1 VDILDTISKV
11 SGLLYDAGVVGAILA
26 VVFAFIISRQLE
38 SFKVAIAAKLEEHK
52 SALSRELET
61 YKIGLALTAE
71 RQRDRIEA
79 YKSLSA
85 TIDRSVGAVLAITA
99 GWAGGSIVVIDADL
113 LELVETNTKDV
124 YGWLYQNKFL
134 IDESMH
140 SNVEIYGA
148 ILTNYQ
154 NKVGRLNRM
163 GEAINPQQRRYYAS
177 ELHKLSRE
185 ARTYAELIRPQIRQ
199 LFDDAIKPS
208 ST

>member
-85 TIDRSVGAVLAITA
+85 T
-99 GWAGGSIVVIDADL
+99 
-113 LELVETNTKDV
+113 
-124 YGWLYQNKFL
+124 
-134 IDESMH
+134 
-140 SNVEIYGA
+140 
-148 ILTNYQ
+148 
-154 NKVGRLNRM
+154 
-163 GEAINPQQRRYYAS
+163 
-177 ELHKLSRE
+177 
-185 ARTYAELIRPQIRQ
+185 
-199 LFDDAIKPS
+199 
-208 ST
+208 